1 MAAWLYAK
9 AIYKIPSKSSQQIQT
24 TVNQSAVAVIKQ
36 CKCNTSI
43 LLSAMIQQSLDM
55 PHSHQIIR
63 HDAIMLIWCITIE
76 MSNTGDASWI
86 NKSRSWQPYYECG
99 HLHIVRPFLPPS
111 PHFTEPSP
119 PCAWISFVDVLLV
132 NFCYIFQEPINLIM
146 LDCLKIS
153 LIFG

>member
-1 MAAWLYAK
+1 
-9 AIYKIPSKSSQQIQT
+9 
-24 TVNQSAVAVIKQ
+24 
-36 CKCNTSI
+36 
-43 LLSAMIQQSLDM
+43 MIQQSLDM

-132 NFCYIFQEPINLIM
+132 NFCYIFQEPINPIM

-153 LIFG
+153 LIFGWPFVKRFALCNLTVVLSCLSCLWRWCIVAKQLDGSRWNLARR